1 MSESLTHEDVEHF
14 AALLDAREASD
25 RAQVERLTVDIAEVT
40 AATRDVPAD
49 DEHDPEGSTATLER
63 AREVALLASTEKAL
77 AEIAAARARLAAGT
91 YGTCASCGNSIPRER
106 LEIRP
111 EAQYCVAC
119 AAKRR
124 RA

>member
-1 MSESLTHEDVEHF
+1 MSDQLTQDEVAHF

-40 AATRDVPAD
+40 AATRDIPAD

-63 AREVALLASTEKAL
+63 AREVALLVSTEKAL
-77 AEIAAARARLAAGT
+77 SNIADARARLEAGT
-91 YGTCASCGNSIPRER
+91 YGRCTSCGNPIPRER

-111 EAQYCVAC
+111 EAQYCVSC
-119 AAKRR
+119 AAKHRR
-124 RA
+124 

>member
-1 MSESLTHEDVEHF
+1 MSDQLTRDEVEHF

-25 RAQVERLTVDIAEVT
+25 RAQVERLAVDIAEVT

-77 AEIAAARARLAAGT
+77 ANIAAARERLEAGT
-91 YGTCASCGNSIPRER
+91 YGRCTSCGNPIPRER

-111 EAQYCVAC
+111 EAQYCVSC
-119 AAKRR
+119 AAKHRS
-124 RA
+124 